1 MHKTLIAIVTV
12 TALTAV
18 GATAFAAQ
26 PSKATGDELFL
37 KANSTS
43 AVAEK
48 AEPLK
53 GVNIKKIA
61 IGDDNSGS
69 RPAWRARRDGR
80 RDGRLVP
87 RPPQRKGGAPPAPP
101 FSRPRP
107 CDRHPFDR
115 EYP

>member
-26 PSKATGDELFL
+26 PTKATGDDLFL
-37 KANSTS
+37 KANGTS

-61 IGDDNSGS
+61 IGDDSDHGL
-69 RPAWRARRDGR
+69 RGEHGEMGEGMD
-80 RDGRLVP
+80 D
-87 RPPQRKGGAPPAPP
+87 
-101 FSRPRP
+101 
-107 CDRHPFDR
+107 
-115 EYP
+115 

>member
-26 PSKATGDELFL
+26 PSKTSGDELFL

-53 GVNIKKIA
+53 GVDIKKIA
-61 IGDDNSGS
+61 IGDD
-69 RPAWRARRDGR
+69 
-80 RDGRLVP
+80 
-87 RPPQRKGGAPPAPP
+87 GAEHGLRGER
-101 FSRPRP
+101 SEMGEGM
-107 CDRHPFDR
+107 DD
-115 EYP
+115 

>member
-12 TALTAV
+12 AALTAV

-26 PSKATGDELFL
+26 PASTGDELFL

-53 GVNIKKIA
+53 GVNIKKIRL
-61 IGDDNSGS
+61 GDDGGEHGLSGETS
-69 RPAWRARRDGR
+69 EGMD
-80 RDGRLVP
+80 D
-87 RPPQRKGGAPPAPP
+87 
-101 FSRPRP
+101 
-107 CDRHPFDR
+107 
-115 EYP
+115 

>member
-26 PSKATGDELFL
+26 PSKTSSDELFL

-53 GVNIKKIA
+53 GVDIKKIA
-61 IGDDNSGS
+61 SATTAQSTACVASAARWEKGWTTNPNPP
-69 RPAWRARRDGR
+69 RERAAHR
-80 RDGRLVP
+80 
-87 RPPQRKGGAPPAPP
+87 QAPP
-101 FSRPRP
+101 FSRATPL
-107 CDRHPFDR
+107 
-115 EYP
+115 